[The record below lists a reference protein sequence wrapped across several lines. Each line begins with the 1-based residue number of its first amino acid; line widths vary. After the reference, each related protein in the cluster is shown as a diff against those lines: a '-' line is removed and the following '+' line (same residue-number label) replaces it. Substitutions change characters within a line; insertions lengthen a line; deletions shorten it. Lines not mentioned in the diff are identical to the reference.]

1 MKTSSYVVAIVS
13 AIALGWFAGVLSA
26 EPSANVVRSPVS
38 LQASPAPVSMQTIRL
53 EPVDATHVRLRLEG
67 RENWVV
73 DSAGFSLVSNLDFL
87 RVVAASGKNAV
98 TVPGSSTTAETFELR
113 ILRSGSLGFSMTK

>member
-26 EPSANVVRSPVS
+26 EPTANVVSSPVT
-38 LQASPAPVSMQTIRL
+38 LQGSPAPLSMQTIRL

-73 DSAGFSLVSNLDFL
+73 DSAGFSLVYNLDFL